1 MARERWG
8 SKLGIIMA
16 VAGSAIGLGNFLRF
30 PVQAAQNGGG
40 AFMIPYF
47 TAFFLLGLP
56 LMWIEWAVGRLG
68 GSMGHSTAPGMFHT
82 LWPKNRLV
90 KYLGAVGLFGP
101 VIVFVYYIYVESWL
115 LGYSVFALLGK
126 YNSCTTHEAMSGF
139 LRGYQGLAK
148 NEHFSSLGPAVGF
161 FLITFGLNMLVLYL
175 GIRRGIERV
184 CKYLLPVLGLFAVIL
199 MVKVLSLGAPDPSRP
214 EHSVLNGFGF
224 LWNPNWA
231 SLKEAKVWLAAAGQI
246 FFTLSVGFGV
256 ILTYASYLT
265 KKDDVALSGLT
276 SAAANETAEVILG
289 ASIVIPAAFAFFGP
303 LATAQ
308 IAQEGAFNLAFV
320 TMPLVLQK
328 VAFGDLFGF
337 LWFALLFFA
346 GVTSSISLAQPA
358 IAFLQDEFRWP
369 RLRAVS
375 VFGIVTFVMC
385 QACIFLI
392 GKGVIDELD
401 FWGGTFAIVVFATV
415 ETILFGWAFG
425 IDKAWAEMH
434 HGAAINVPRFYRW
447 VIKYVTPT
455 FLLTILF
462 FWFLQKPVVRLIDRA
477 GEVGLARPLEVLRL
491 WGTDLAVL
499 LWMKDRPVEGLPY
512 VWGIR
517 GGLLAF
523 FVGLIVLIWL
533 AWRRKRQVEV
543 VA

>member
-1 MARERWG
+1 
-8 SKLGIIMA
+8 LGIIMA
-16 VAGSAIGLGNFLRF
+16 VAGSAVGLGNFLRF

-82 LWPKNRLV
+82 LWPRNRLV
-90 KYLGAVGLFGP
+90 KYLGAIGLFGP
-101 VIVFVYYIYVESWL
+101 VIVFVYYIYIESWL

-126 YNSCTTHEAMSGF
+126 YNACTTHEAMSGF
-139 LRGYQGLAK
+139 LQGYQGLAK
-148 NEHFSSLGPAVGF
+148 NEHFSSLAPAMFF
-161 FLITFGLNMLVLYL
+161 FLVTFGLNLLVLYL
-175 GIRRGIERV
+175 GIRRGIETV
-184 CKYLLPVLGLFAVIL
+184 CKYLLPVLGFFAVVL
-199 MVKVLSLGAPDPSRP
+199 MIKVLSLGTPDPSRP
-214 EHSVLNGFGF
+214 EYNVVNGFGF

-231 SLKEAKVWLAAAGQI
+231 ALKEAKVWLAAAGQI

-303 LATAQ
+303 IATAQ
-308 IAQEGAFNLAFV
+308 IAKEGAFNLAFV
-320 TMPLVLQK
+320 TMPLVLQQF
-328 VAFGDLFGF
+328 AYGHLFGF

-358 IAFLQDEFRWP
+358 IAFLEDEFRWP
-369 RLRAVS
+369 KRRAIG
-375 VFGIVTFVMC
+375 VFAIGTFLMC

-392 GKGVIDELD
+392 GRGAIDELD

-425 IDKAWAEMH
+425 IDKAWAEVH

-447 VIKYVTPT
+447 IIKYVTPT

-462 FWFLQKPVVRLIDRA
+462 FWFLQKPLSQLVVRAREI
-477 GEVGLARPLEVLRL
+477 GPMRPLEVLSL
-491 WGTDLAVL
+491 WLTDLAAL
-499 LWMKDRPVEGLPY
+499 LLMKDRAAESIPY
-512 VWGIR
+512 LWAIR
-517 GGLLAF
+517 AGLLAF
-523 FVGLIVLIWL
+523 FVGLVALIWL
-533 AWRRKRQVEV
+533 AWRRKHNAEV